1 VPHRPHALSKVSVLF
16 KAVFVLAEGKITC
29 DNSRKVLTYSKERGR
44 SEGLSNLWGAE
55 LMFRLFICPGL
66 LGME

>member
-29 DNSRKVLTYSKERGR
+29 DNSRSFDTHKRVGGWILNP
-44 SEGLSNLWGAE
+44 SEGTP
-55 LMFRLFICPGL
+55 RLLVRGQAQ
-66 LGME
+66 